1 MTIRKVTQ
9 LISPGEKETNK
20 SPDLWDHRIIDFM
33 KGILKITES
42 NAFFLPKK
50 KVVPSPLKNLV
61 KFHFLHLLVH

>member
-20 SPDLWDHRIIDFM
+20 SPDLRDHRIIDFM

-42 NAFFLPKK
+42 DAFFLPKK
-50 KVVPSPLKNLV
+50 TVVL
-61 KFHFLHLLVH
+61 LH